1 LLVSKLL
8 MEPALVML
16 QLPPPPIRAVLHW
29 SVVTKK
35 LSVLRLLSLVELLL
49 PTPMPY
55 ALPVLRARTP
65 PLDLPTA

>member
-1 LLVSKLL
+1 MLLQ
-8 MEPALVML
+8 PAAV
-16 QLPPPPIRAVLHW
+16 QCQQSPPPPIRAVLHM